1 MRQRRRFAAMLAAL
15 ALAAGLTAIPAL
27 ATEGGSPST
36 YTEIPGDGTGSVTDP
51 LPIPDPGES
60 AAPPSSQE
68 PPSSSSQEPTA
79 PPSSSSSSQEPSSSE
94 GPSESEPTS
103 SEDPW
108 GGESESGGSSSE
120 EPVIEPTEEPW
131 QPSDSQSSDPYQGG
145 TTTDAT
151 VPPVQEPE
159 TIATPR
165 PAVERPEVSLNTG
178 DDDSSAAEED
188 SGPNYVT
195 FARLNVQGNS
205 MAGTLFYSGVACIAV
220 GVAGL
225 VAILVLYL
233 RGRRR
238 YAGAEGILEEIQEA
252 ENRQQPPA
260 PPAEALPPAPAPPP
274 QPAPGALVPE
284 EASLYTEEF
293 SLPPQQPEAYE
304 DSYQA
309 YPEEGYVYED
319 QAYQE
324 EDYGESYGQYR
335 EDYPQ
340 DVYYEDDG
348 DAYYGTGEFEYP
360 PQQAQ
365 EPTQAPPAQDQGGPA
380 LHRRGVPGPG
390 RLKASRQKPLP
401 SGRGFSRLYST
412 SSRKVNWPGR
422 WERPSFKKRG

>member
-79 PPSSSSSSQEPSSSE
+79 PPSSSSSQEPSQSDPSDSESSSSQEPSSSE
-94 GPSESEPTS
+94 GPSQSEPTS

-309 YPEEGYVYED
+309 YPGEGYVYED
-319 QAYQE
+319 QA
-324 EDYGESYGQYR
+324 
-335 EDYPQ
+335 
-340 DVYYEDDG
+340 
-348 DAYYGTGEFEYP
+348 
-360 PQQAQ
+360 
-365 EPTQAPPAQDQGGPA
+365 
-380 LHRRGVPGPG
+380 
-390 RLKASRQKPLP
+390 
-401 SGRGFSRLYST
+401 
-412 SSRKVNWPGR
+412 
-422 WERPSFKKRG
+422 

>member
-1 MRQRRRFAAMLAAL
+1 M
-15 ALAAGLTAIPAL
+15 
-27 ATEGGSPST
+27 
-36 YTEIPGDGTGSVTDP
+36 
-51 LPIPDPGES
+51 
-60 AAPPSSQE
+60 
-68 PPSSSSQEPTA
+68 
-79 PPSSSSSSQEPSSSE
+79 
-94 GPSESEPTS
+94 
-103 SEDPW
+103 
-108 GGESESGGSSSE
+108 
-120 EPVIEPTEEPW
+120 IEPTEEPW

-365 EPTQAPPAQDQGGPA
+365 KPTQAPPAQDQATRQFDTEEILREA
-380 LHRRGVPGPG
+380 LRYTGEEYQD
-390 RLKASRQKPLP
+390 LDD
-401 SGRGFSRLYST
+401 
-412 SSRKVNWPGR
+412 
-422 WERPSFKKRG
+422 

>member
-79 PPSSSSSSQEPSSSE
+79 PPSSSSSQEPSQSDPSDSESSSSQEPSSSE
-94 GPSESEPTS
+94 GPSQSEPTS

-108 GGESESGGSSSE
+108 GGESSSELSSE

-335 EDYPQ
+335 EDYPPGRLLRGRRRRLLRHRRVR
-340 DVYYEDDG
+340 DRS
-348 DAYYGTGEFEYP
+348 
-360 PQQAQ
+360 QQAQ
-365 EPTQAPPAQDQGGPA
+365 EPTQAPPAQDQATRQFDTEEILREA
-380 LHRRGVPGPG
+380 LRYTGEEYQD
-390 RLKASRQKPLP
+390 LDD
-401 SGRGFSRLYST
+401 
-412 SSRKVNWPGR
+412 
-422 WERPSFKKRG
+422 

>member
-36 YTEIPGDGTGSVTDP
+36 YTDVENPGDGTGSVTDP

-68 PPSSSSQEPTA
+68 PPSSSSQEPTV
-79 PPSSSSSSQEPSSSE
+79 PPNSSSSQEPSQSDPSDSESSSSQEPSSSE

-108 GGESESGGSSSE
+108 GGESSSELSSE

-274 QPAPGALVPE
+274 Q
-284 EASLYTEEF
+284 
-293 SLPPQQPEAYE
+293 QPEAYE

-365 EPTQAPPAQDQGGPA
+365 EPTQAPPAQDQATRQFDTEEILWEA
-380 LHRRGVPGPG
+380 LRYTGEEYQD
-390 RLKASRQKPLP
+390 LDD
-401 SGRGFSRLYST
+401 
-412 SSRKVNWPGR
+412 
-422 WERPSFKKRG
+422 

>member
-1 MRQRRRFAAMLAAL
+1 MKQRRRFAAMLAAL

-36 YTEIPGDGTGSVTDP
+36 YTDVENPGDGTGSVTDP

-79 PPSSSSSSQEPSSSE
+79 PPSSSSSQEPSQSEPSDSESSSSQEPSSSE

-108 GGESESGGSSSE
+108 GGESSSELSSE

-260 PPAEALPPAPAPPP
+260 PPAEALPPAP
-274 QPAPGALVPE
+274 GALVPE

-365 EPTQAPPAQDQGGPA
+365 EPTQAPPAQDQATRQFDTEEILREA
-380 LHRRGVPGPG
+380 LRYTGEEYQD
-390 RLKASRQKPLP
+390 LDD
-401 SGRGFSRLYST
+401 
-412 SSRKVNWPGR
+412 
-422 WERPSFKKRG
+422 

>member
-27 ATEGGSPST
+27 ATEGGSPSP
-36 YTEIPGDGTGSVTDP
+36 YTDVENPGDGTGSVTDP

-79 PPSSSSSSQEPSSSE
+79 PPSSSSSQEPSQSDPSDSESSSSQEPSSSE

-108 GGESESGGSSSE
+108 GGESSSELSSE

-260 PPAEALPPAPAPPP
+260 PPAEALPPA

-365 EPTQAPPAQDQGGPA
+365 EPTQAPPAQDQATRQFDTEEILREA
-380 LHRRGVPGPG
+380 LRYTGEEYQD
-390 RLKASRQKPLP
+390 LDD
-401 SGRGFSRLYST
+401 
-412 SSRKVNWPGR
+412 
-422 WERPSFKKRG
+422 

>member
-68 PPSSSSQEPTA
+68 PPSSSSQEPTV
-79 PPSSSSSSQEPSSSE
+79 PPNSSSSQEPSQSDPSDSESSSSQEPSSSE

-108 GGESESGGSSSE
+108 GGESSSELSSE

-233 RGRRR
+233 RGRR

-365 EPTQAPPAQDQGGPA
+365 EPTQAPPAQDQATRQFDTEEILREA
-380 LHRRGVPGPG
+380 LRYTDEEYQD
-390 RLKASRQKPLP
+390 LDD
-401 SGRGFSRLYST
+401 
-412 SSRKVNWPGR
+412 
-422 WERPSFKKRG
+422 

>member
-79 PPSSSSSSQEPSSSE
+79 PPSSSSSQEPSQSDPSDSESSSSQEPSSSE

-151 VPPVQEPE
+151 VPPRCRSRR

-365 EPTQAPPAQDQGGPA
+365 EPTQAPPAQDQATRQFDTEEILREA
-380 LHRRGVPGPG
+380 LRYTGEEYQD
-390 RLKASRQKPLP
+390 LDD
-401 SGRGFSRLYST
+401 
-412 SSRKVNWPGR
+412 
-422 WERPSFKKRG
+422 

>member
-27 ATEGGSPST
+27 ATEGGSPSP
-36 YTEIPGDGTGSVTDP
+36 YTDVENPGDGTGSVTDP

-79 PPSSSSSSQEPSSSE
+79 PPSSSSSQEPSQSDPSDSESSSSQEPSSSE

-108 GGESESGGSSSE
+108 GGESSSELSSE

-260 PPAEALPPAPAPPP
+260 PPAEA
-274 QPAPGALVPE
+274 
-284 EASLYTEEF
+284 SLYTEEF

-365 EPTQAPPAQDQGGPA
+365 EPTQAPPAQDQATRQFDTEEILREA
-380 LHRRGVPGPG
+380 LRYTGEEYQD
-390 RLKASRQKPLP
+390 LDD
-401 SGRGFSRLYST
+401 
-412 SSRKVNWPGR
+412 
-422 WERPSFKKRG
+422 

>member
-1 MRQRRRFAAMLAAL
+1 MKQRRRFAAMLAAL

-79 PPSSSSSSQEPSSSE
+79 PPSSSSSQEPSQSDPSDSESSSSQEPSSSE

-108 GGESESGGSSSE
+108 GGESSSELSSE

-238 YAGAEGILEEIQEA
+238 YAGTEGILEEIQEA

-309 YPEEGYVYED
+309 Y
-319 QAYQE
+319 QE

-360 PQQAQ
+360 PQQDQ
-365 EPTQAPPAQDQGGPA
+365 EPTQAPPAQDQATRQFDTEEILREA
-380 LHRRGVPGPG
+380 LRYTGEEYQD
-390 RLKASRQKPLP
+390 LDD
-401 SGRGFSRLYST
+401 
-412 SSRKVNWPGR
+412 
-422 WERPSFKKRG
+422 

>member
-79 PPSSSSSSQEPSSSE
+79 PPSSSSSQEPSQSDPSDSESSSSQEPSSSE
-94 GPSESEPTS
+94 GPSQSEPTS

-108 GGESESGGSSSE
+108 GGESSSELSSE

-260 PPAEALPPAPAPPP
+260 PPAEALPPAPAPPAHR
-274 QPAPGALVPE
+274 APKTV
-284 EASLYTEEF
+284 
-293 SLPPQQPEAYE
+293 LP
-304 DSYQA
+304 
-309 YPEEGYVYED
+309 
-319 QAYQE
+319 
-324 EDYGESYGQYR
+324 
-335 EDYPQ
+335 
-340 DVYYEDDG
+340 
-348 DAYYGTGEFEYP
+348 TLLTHFF
-360 PQQAQ
+360 
-365 EPTQAPPAQDQGGPA
+365 
-380 LHRRGVPGPG
+380 L
-390 RLKASRQKPLP
+390 
-401 SGRGFSRLYST
+401 
-412 SSRKVNWPGR
+412 
-422 WERPSFKKRG
+422 

>member
-1 MRQRRRFAAMLAAL
+1 M
-15 ALAAGLTAIPAL
+15 
-27 ATEGGSPST
+27 
-36 YTEIPGDGTGSVTDP
+36 
-51 LPIPDPGES
+51 
-60 AAPPSSQE
+60 
-68 PPSSSSQEPTA
+68 
-79 PPSSSSSSQEPSSSE
+79 
-94 GPSESEPTS
+94 
-103 SEDPW
+103 
-108 GGESESGGSSSE
+108 
-120 EPVIEPTEEPW
+120 IEPTEEPW

-260 PPAEALPPAPAPPP
+260 PPAEALPPAPAPSP

-365 EPTQAPPAQDQGGPA
+365 EPTQAPPAQDQATRQFDTEEILREA
-380 LHRRGVPGPG
+380 LRYTGEEYQD
-390 RLKASRQKPLP
+390 LDD
-401 SGRGFSRLYST
+401 
-412 SSRKVNWPGR
+412 
-422 WERPSFKKRG
+422 